1 MRKKVGT
8 SGFMQQQVKQDKH
21 LCLFLKCSRF
31 SDTVVIGV
39 LSVKRHNC
47 TVIQV
52 VYTKL
57 WDSREKNYFISL
69 FIIVLNKQKK
79 NPTSISYF
87 HVRIWE

>member
-8 SGFMQQQVKQDKH
+8 SGFMQQQVKQDKY

-57 WDSREKNYFISL
+57 WDSRKKKLFSL
-69 FIIVLNKQKK
+69 SLYYCFK
-79 NPTSISYF
+79 
-87 HVRIWE
+87 